1 MQSAG
6 SPHRMIP
13 KAWWSLIAAG
23 GLAGLALGIAASYL
37 WPTAYT
43 AEVRL
48 RIEQP
53 RIPRG
58 LLVQGDAFDL
68 DRVVSDARAA
78 AFSFKA
84 LTELGQG
91 YYGRFPADKKIEAMR
106 EEMDKA
112 LRVERSGDIIR
123 VAFTYRDYP
132 SSGDN
137 AGKAAYLANQWA
149 NAIIETNLRDQER
162 QTVGTVDFFKMR
174 AQNAAGAWG
183 KLNSE
188 IRRLTA
194 ADPRFDR
201 LALDRELARK
211 EYESVRQ
218 KLSEAEGMYDLAI
231 RQLGWRLLMLDVA
244 QPPKGPDFSRLQMAL
259 SGLGCGLLA
268 GLIAWLL
275 IAMRSAHGVLLGPA
289 AASSN

>member
-1 MQSAG
+1 MQSVGAI
-6 SPHRMIP
+6 RP

-37 WPTAYT
+37 QPAAYT
-43 AEVRL
+43 AAVRL

-58 LLVQGDAFDL
+58 LLVQADGLDL
-68 DRVVSDARAA
+68 DRAVSDARVA

-84 LTELGQG
+84 LTEPGQG
-91 YYGRFPADKKIEAMR
+91 YYRRFPADKRIEAMR
-106 EEMDKA
+106 EEIDKA

-137 AGKAAYLANQWA
+137 AGKAAYLANQFA
-149 NAIIETNLRDQER
+149 ETIIDTNLRDQEIR
-162 QTVGTVDFFKMR
+162 TVGTVEFFRIR
-174 AQNAAGAWG
+174 AQNASVAWE

-188 IRRLTA
+188 IRGLTA
-194 ADPRFDR
+194 ANPRFDR

-218 KLSEAEGMYDLAI
+218 KLSEAEGIHELAF
-231 RQLGWRLLMLDVA
+231 RQLGWRLLVLDPA
-244 QPPKGPDFSRLQMAL
+244 QPPEGPDFSRLQMAL

-268 GLIAWLL
+268 WLIARLL
-275 IAMRSAHGVLLGPA
+275 VAMRSAPGVLVGPA
-289 AASSN
+289 VASSN